1 MSHINVRFINSGT
14 RVDEGVFSVEHGEP
28 YLYFGRP
35 ALKVKSPFG
44 LGGELVAFYMG
55 DPQGVWVCDL
65 D

>member
-1 MSHINVRFINSGT
+1 MIKVRFINSVTG
-14 RVDEGVFSVEHGEP
+14 VDEGVFPVSHGEP

-55 DPQGVWVCDL
+55 DPQGIWVCDL